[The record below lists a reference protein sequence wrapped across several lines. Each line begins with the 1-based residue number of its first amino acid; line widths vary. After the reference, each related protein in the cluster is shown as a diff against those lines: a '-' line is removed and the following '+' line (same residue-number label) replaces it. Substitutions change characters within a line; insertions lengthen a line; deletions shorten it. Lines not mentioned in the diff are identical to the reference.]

1 MGIIFRLPDAAA
13 RYMVAGVHQEMSVKG
28 KNMRFDEL
36 PIPELVLRGIAETG
50 FTVCTPI
57 QEQTLPITLTG
68 TDIAGQAQ
76 TGTGKTAAFLISLF
90 TRLLADKPVGRP
102 RALILAPTRELVVQI
117 EADAKQ
123 LGAHCGFVVQAIY
136 GGVDYMKQKNAL
148 LDGADIIVGTPGRL
162 IDYLKQKIYSLKDI
176 EVLVIDEADRMFD
189 LGFIA
194 DLRFI
199 LRKLPPFEKRQNL
212 MFSATLNPRV
222 MELAYEFMN
231 SPTKVSVTPET
242 MTAERVEQLLFH
254 CSRKEK
260 FSLLL
265 GLLRRDGMA
274 RTMIFINTKREAEH
288 LHNLLNANGFPCKVI
303 SGDVEQRKR
312 MKILDDFKD
321 GTLPILIATDVAS
334 RGLHIDGVS
343 HVINYDLPQDCEDY
357 VHRIGRTA
365 RAGAEGKAISLAD
378 EDGAFFLEAIE
389 EYIKAKIPT
398 EWADD
403 DLYVLDYVRTPRPKR
418 VQDLKRDKPGAG
430 RVGDKN
436 RRPAASPQKKVT
448 VAKQAVAA
456 PSAEDAAKKKPRR
469 RKRSTKPA
477 GEQAAVKT
485 TEQA

>member
-1 MGIIFRLPDAAA
+1 MKF
-13 RYMVAGVHQEMSVKG
+13 E
-28 KNMRFDEL
+28 EL
-36 PIPELVLRGIAETG
+36 PIPEPVLRAIAEAG
-50 FTVCTPI
+50 FSACTPI

-90 TRLLADKPVGRP
+90 TRLLANKHPSHQP

-123 LGAHCGFVVQAIY
+123 LGAHCGFAVQAIY

-199 LRKLPPFEKRQNL
+199 LRRLPPFEKRQNM

-231 SPTKVSVTPET
+231 SPTKVSVTPES

-321 GTLPILIATDVAS
+321 GSLPILIATDVAS

-403 DLYVLDYVRTPRPKR
+403 DLYVLDYVRTARPKR
-418 VQDLKRDKPGAG
+418 VQDIKRDKPGGSRDAG
-430 RVGDKN
+430 KS
-436 RRPAASPQKKVT
+436 RRPTSGPPKKATPAAVKPP
-448 VAKQAVAA
+448 AA
-456 PSAEDAAKKKPRR
+456 ALSGEAPKKKPRR
-469 RKRSTKPA
+469 RKKKTTPA
-477 GEQAAVKT
+477 GDNAQPP
-485 TEQA
+485 QNQ

>member
-1 MGIIFRLPDAAA
+1 
-13 RYMVAGVHQEMSVKG
+13 
-28 KNMRFDEL
+28 MRFDEL
-36 PIPELVLRGIAETG
+36 PIPEQVLRGITETG
-50 FTVCTPI
+50 FSICTPI
-57 QEQTLPITLTG
+57 QEQTLPTTLKG
-68 TDIAGQAQ
+68 IDIAGQAQ

-90 TRLLADKPVGRP
+90 ARLLANEHPVGRP

-123 LGAHCGFVVQAIY
+123 LGAHCGFAVQAIY

-194 DLRFI
+194 DLRYI
-199 LRKLPPFEKRQNL
+199 LRKLPPFEKRQNM

-265 GLLRRDGMA
+265 GLLRREGMA
-274 RTMIFINTKREAEH
+274 RTMIFMNTKREAEH

-312 MKILDDFKD
+312 MKILDNFKD

-343 HVINYDLPQDCEDY
+343 HVINYDMPQDCEDY

-403 DLYVLDYVRTPRPKR
+403 ELYVLDYVRTPRPKR

-430 RVGDKN
+430 RGNDKVG
-436 RRPAASPQKKVT
+436 RPAARPIKKKSNV
-448 VAKQAVAA
+448 VAKPTVAA
-456 PSAEDAAKKKPRR
+456 PQAEGEVKKKPRR
-469 RKRSTKPA
+469 RNRKPKPS
-477 GEQAAVKT
+477 GDQAVVKA
-485 TEQA
+485 TEQS

>member
-1 MGIIFRLPDAAA
+1 MKF
-13 RYMVAGVHQEMSVKG
+13 E
-28 KNMRFDEL
+28 EL
-36 PIPELVLRGIAETG
+36 PIPEQVLRGIAETG
-50 FTVCTPI
+50 FSTCTPI

-90 TRLLADKPVGRP
+90 TRLLANETPAGRP

-148 LDGADIIVGTPGRL
+148 MDGADIIVGTPGRL

-242 MTAERVEQLLFH
+242 MTAERVEQVLFH

-288 LHNLLNANGFPCKVI
+288 LHNLLNANRFPCKVI

-312 MKILDDFKD
+312 MKILDNFKD

-403 DLYVLDYVRTPRPKR
+403 ELYVLDHVRTARPKR
-418 VQDLKRDKPGAG
+418 VQDIKRDKPGSP
-430 RVGDKN
+430 RSSDKS
-436 RRPAASPQKKVT
+436 RRPPVKKAVT
-448 VAKQAVAA
+448 AVAKPAAVVPAGG
-456 PSAEDAAKKKPRR
+456 EEIKKKKPRR
-469 RKRSTKPA
+469 RKKKPTTA
-477 GEQAAVKT
+477 GEQSGGTPPVQ
-485 TEQA
+485 E

>member
-1 MGIIFRLPDAAA
+1 MHF
-13 RYMVAGVHQEMSVKG
+13 
-28 KNMRFDEL
+28 NEL
-36 PIPELVLRGIAETG
+36 PIPEQVLKAIAEAG
-50 FTVCTPI
+50 FSECTPI
-57 QEQTLPITLTG
+57 QEQTLPFTLTG

-90 TRLLADKPVGRP
+90 TRLLAEPAPAGRP

-123 LGAHCGFVVQAIY
+123 LGSHCGFTVQAIY

-162 IDYLKQKIYSLKDI
+162 IDYLKQKIYSLKWI

-231 SPTKVSVTPET
+231 SPQKVSVTPET
-242 MTAERVEQLLFH
+242 MTAERVEQVLFH

-265 GLLRRDGMA
+265 GLLRREGMA

-288 LHNLLNANGFPCKVI
+288 LHNLLNANNFPCKVI

-312 MKILDDFKD
+312 MKILDNFKD
-321 GTLPILIATDVAS
+321 GSLPILIATDVAS

-403 DLYVLDYVRTPRPKR
+403 ELYLLDYVRTARPKR
-418 VQDLKRDKPGAG
+418 QPEVKRDKPGSG
-430 RVGDKN
+430 
-436 RRPAASPQKKVT
+436 RRPEKSGRPPARPAKKPIAAT
-448 VAKQAVAA
+448 VA
-456 PSAEDAAKKKPRR
+456 PPPPAEGEIKKKPRKR
-469 RKRSTKPA
+469 RKKPA
-477 GEQAAVKT
+477 KT
-485 TEQA
+485 PSVPVTTVVGVD